1 MDPRVQNM
9 FQLCYFSSGSTEV
22 PNGWNVVDED
32 KTYPLLSSRNPQL
45 HRGVSD
51 QMGYDHDMTNGR
63 AASESS
69 TDEDNLSAP
78 NVLTRMN
85 DASSDED
92 ELAPEAARVSSLSY
106 LNVQNPIIIP
116 PFTLPLIFFQIS

>member
-1 MDPRVQNM
+1 MDGMSLTRTKPIPFFR
-9 FQLCYFSSGSTEV
+9 LGTPDS
-22 PNGWNVVDED
+22 
-32 KTYPLLSSRNPQL
+32 

-92 ELAPEAARVSSLSY
+92 ELAPEAARV
-106 LNVQNPIIIP
+106 
-116 PFTLPLIFFQIS
+116 